1 MPAHAVVIVGRP
13 KSGKSRLLKLLL
25 RQAETPRVLI
35 VDTLLEHGDVAPAR
49 DLTDLYARADLNGG
63 FRASVYPATEEEL
76 DWVCEFAAS
85 KKDISF
91 AVDETAFWWPSA
103 VHRLPDGILTIA
115 RTGRH
120 FGQRLFLATQSP
132 GAITKQ
138 VMDLSELWVLPLL
151 GVRDAEYLFARTQGL
166 VDAHELEQQRTPTS
180 AVVARLTLEGRR
192 EDYRLDYSGPT
203 LSKL

>member
-25 RQAETPRVLI
+25 RQVETPSVLI
-35 VDTLLEHGDVAPAR
+35 VDTLLEHGDLAPA
-49 DLTDLYARADLNGG
+49 LELSELYQHAESNGA
-63 FRASVYPATEEEL
+63 FRASVYPSTDEEL
-76 DWVCEFAAS
+76 AWLCDFAAS
-85 KKDISF
+85 RRDVSF
-91 AVDETAFWWPSA
+91 AVDEYAFWWPSA
-103 VHRLPDGILTIA
+103 VHRPPDGLLTMA

-132 GAITKQ
+132 GALTKQ
-138 VMDLSELWVLPLL
+138 VMDLAELWVLPLL

-192 EDYRLDYSGPT
+192 EDYVLEYAGPT
-203 LSKL
+203 LRRL